1 MESKVAQKKSIIRPP
16 VVVILGHIDHGK
28 SSLLESI
35 KDLKITSKESGGIT
49 QHIGAY
55 EIDHKGKKITFIDTP
70 GHEAFCAIRSR
81 GAKVA
86 DIAILV
92 VAAEEGI
99 KPQTIEALECAKQA
113 ELPIIVAINKIDKAG
128 ANPQKIKNELLKYGI
143 IVEQLGG
150 KVPVVETSATKK
162 IGIEELIEIILL
174 SCEVEGLSQENEDNF
189 SSGVIIES
197 FLDSKR
203 GPSATLIIKSGTLGI
218 NDIIATKSTMG
229 RVRILENFLGSRIEK
244 GTISQPIMVIGFE
257 NIPKVGEEFRTFLS
271 IESAKEYMIE
281 IKEQKERSGS
291 SIPKDKK
298 SLNLVIKADVIG
310 STEAIE
316 VSLGVIPSA
325 EVAIRIL
332 ESGAGEV
339 NEDDVK
345 LALAA
350 NGQIISFRTKTNI
363 QARKLAE
370 QKGVKILSFEIIYDL
385 IEKVRELMREIIESE
400 TVKKNVGRLRVLVIF
415 KTEGRRQIVGG
426 RIVEGELRQ
435 GLKVE
440 VFREEKK
447 IGAGKIIGLQK
458 NKKEIEKGVSGE
470 EVGILYEGNA
480 VIKEG
485 DMLIGYIEEKKK
497 AGF

>member
-1 MESKVAQKKSIIRPP
+1 MIKDSTNKITKPP

-55 EIDHKGKKITFIDTP
+55 EIEHKGKKITFIDTP

-81 GAKVA
+81 GARVA

-92 VAAEEGI
+92 IAAEEGI

-113 ELPIIVAINKIDKAG
+113 GLPIIIAINKIDKAG
-128 ANPQKIKNELLKYGI
+128 ANPQKIKNELLKHGI

-162 IGIEELIEIILL
+162 IGTEELIEMILL
-174 SCEVEGLSQENEDNF
+174 TCEIEGVNQENEDSF
-189 SSGVIIES
+189 PSGVIIES

-203 GPSATLIIKSGTLGI
+203 GPAATLIIKNGTIGM
-218 NDIIATKSTMG
+218 NNVIATQSTMG
-229 RVRILENFLGSRIEK
+229 KVRILENFLGNRIER
-244 GTISQPIMVIGFE
+244 GTISQPVVIIGFE
-257 NIPKVGEEFRTFLS
+257 GIPKVGEEFKIFPN
-271 IESAKEYMIE
+271 IELAKEYMTE
-281 IKEQKERSGS
+281 RKEQRERPGL
-291 SIPKDKK
+291 SIPKDKRL
-298 SLNLVIKADVIG
+298 LNLIIKADVIG
-310 STEAIE
+310 SIEAIK
-316 VSLGVIPSA
+316 VSLGAIPSA

-332 ESGAGEV
+332 EAGAGDV

-350 NGQIISFRTKTNI
+350 NGQIISFRTKTNM
-363 QARKLAE
+363 QARRLAE
-370 QKGVKILSFEIIYDL
+370 QKAVNILNFEIIYDL
-385 IEKVRELMREIIESE
+385 IEKTRELIREIIESE

-415 KTEGRRQIVGG
+415 KTEGKRQIVGG
-426 RIVEGELRQ
+426 RIVEGEFHQ
-435 GLKVE
+435 GLKIE
-440 VFREEKK
+440 VSREEKK
-447 IGAGKIIGLQK
+447 IGAGKIIGLQRD
-458 NKKEIEKGVSGE
+458 KKEIEKGVFGE
-470 EVGILYEGNA
+470 EVGILYEGSA
-480 VIKEG
+480 TVKEG

-497 AGF
+497 ASF

>member
-1 MESKVAQKKSIIRPP
+1 MESKAAHKKSIIRPP

-35 KDLKITSKESGGIT
+35 KDLKITAKESGGIT

-55 EIDHKGKKITFIDTP
+55 EIDHNGKKITFIDTP

-113 ELPIIVAINKIDKAG
+113 GLPIIIAINKIDKAG

-143 IVEQLGG
+143 VVEQLGG

-162 IGIEELIEIILL
+162 IGIEELIEMILL
-174 SCEVEGLSQENEDNF
+174 SCEVEGLNQEKEDKF
-189 SSGVIIES
+189 SSGVIVES

-203 GPSATLIIKSGTLGI
+203 GPAATLIIKSGTIRI
-218 NDIIATKSTMG
+218 NDIIATKSTIG
-229 RVRILENFLGSRIEK
+229 KVRILENFLGNRIEK
-244 GTISQPIMVIGFE
+244 GTISQPVMMIGF
-257 NIPKVGEEFRTFLS
+257 NDIPRVGEEFKTFPS
-271 IESAKEYMIE
+271 IDSAKKYMIE
-281 IKEQKERSGS
+281 TKEQRERLDS

-298 SLNLVIKADVIG
+298 SLNLIIKADVIG

-316 VSLGVIPSA
+316 AALGVIPNS

-332 ESGAGEV
+332 EAKTGEV
-339 NEDDVK
+339 NEEDVN

-385 IEKVRELMREIIESE
+385 IEKVRDLIREIIESE
-400 TVKKNVGRLRVLVIF
+400 TIKKNVGKLRVLVIF

-426 RIVEGELRQ
+426 RIVEGEFRQ
-435 GLKVE
+435 GLKIE

-470 EVGILYEGNA
+470 EVGILYEGSA
-480 VIKEG
+480 AIKEG
-485 DMLIGYIEEKKK
+485 DMLIGYVEEKKK
-497 AGF
+497 ASF